1 MEREY
6 IAHHTCRFGAWAPHS
21 FDAADEALG
30 RLFETTDRTPK
41 MDDLLQKHSKH
52 SITLTEVQE
61 LSKCSMPAGL
71 DYEELEGLSELGQRD
86 CPRAKN
92 ILE

>member
-41 MDDLLQKHSKH
+41 MDDLLQKHSKRL
-52 SITLTEVQE
+52 I
-61 LSKCSMPAGL
+61 A
-71 DYEELEGLSELGQRD
+71 
-86 CPRAKN
+86 
-92 ILE
+92 